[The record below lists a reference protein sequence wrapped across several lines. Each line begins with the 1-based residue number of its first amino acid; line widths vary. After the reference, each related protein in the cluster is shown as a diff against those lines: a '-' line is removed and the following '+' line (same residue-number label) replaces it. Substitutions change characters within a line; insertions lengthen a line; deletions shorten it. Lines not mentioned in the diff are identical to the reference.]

1 MENVYRVV
9 LMWLFIFPNTTDISI
24 SIVINAVVLLWN
36 RTNGGS
42 MDIKKVIDCLKAD
55 KEYLTDMKI
64 CDGEEM
70 DVAIKAMEEIQQ
82 YREIGTIEEIKEH
95 LAELDRWHTDTIN
108 QKIKNVFANTST
120 LICHNCDH
128 KDDYIEELEAEIED
142 YHEIGTPEECREA
155 VEKQK

>member
-1 MENVYRVV
+1 
-9 LMWLFIFPNTTDISI
+9 
-24 SIVINAVVLLWN
+24 
-36 RTNGGS
+36 
-42 MDIKKVIDCLKAD
+42 MDIEKAIDCLKAD

-128 KDDYIEELEAEIED
+128 KDEYIEELEAEIEE
-142 YHEIGTPEECREA
+142 YRTIGTVEECRDA
-155 VEKQK
+155 VRSWIGTNKMN

>member
-1 MENVYRVV
+1 
-9 LMWLFIFPNTTDISI
+9 
-24 SIVINAVVLLWN
+24 
-36 RTNGGS
+36 

-95 LAELDRWHTDTIN
+95 LAELERWHTDHVN
-108 QKIKNVFANTST
+108 KNIKNPFAWKST
-120 LICHNCDH
+120 LVCHNCDH
-128 KDDYIEELEAEIED
+128 KDDYIEELEAELD
-142 YHEIGTPEECREA
+142 WN
-155 VEKQK
+155 K

>member
-1 MENVYRVV
+1 
-9 LMWLFIFPNTTDISI
+9 
-24 SIVINAVVLLWN
+24 
-36 RTNGGS
+36 
-42 MDIKKVIDCLKAD
+42 MDIEKAIDCLKAD

-64 CDGEEM
+64 CDGEEI
-70 DVAIKAMEEIQQ
+70 DIAIKALEEVQQ
-82 YREIGTIEEIKEH
+82 YREIGTVEEIKEH
-95 LAELDRWHTDTIN
+95 LAELERWHTDTIN

-142 YHEIGTPEECREA
+142 YHEIGTPEECRDA

>member
-1 MENVYRVV
+1 
-9 LMWLFIFPNTTDISI
+9 
-24 SIVINAVVLLWN
+24 
-36 RTNGGS
+36 

-108 QKIKNVFANTST
+108 QKIKNVFWKLRMYLSFSVVYV
-120 LICHNCDH
+120 L
-128 KDDYIEELEAEIED
+128 
-142 YHEIGTPEECREA
+142 
-155 VEKQK
+155 